1 MMAFDNIQSTPLT
14 IKDNNVPQFGLQSL
28 SCSQDMMVSIYV
40 EHYKHLQDKLKKL
53 ISYRDEIHKEIQ
65 RRDAEPFAYPKTQ
78 NSLFYNLPPLMMNYE
93 SSPLSPLALKSDYTN
108 PTLISAD
115 YKEHLKNSTSS
126 FPIIPITQKK
136 EGLKRHLEDLEEI
149 PLEKKIKFECK
160 SESIPVSDAEPEK
173 SERSPHKPQQSKW
186 KNFPGHIMFAI
197 KKGCQN
203 FFDQEKGIR
212 LACIHKILAE
222 EEEYQHKF
230 LQFIE
235 KYKGVWKT
243 YRTIIQYVKDDGDD
257 KIYAMLKRMIS
268 ELLLEE
274 NNKDFEEWL
283 EETRMTE
290 KTKQAIQKGKDV
302 IRKEF
307 LSRLI

>member
-14 IKDNNVPQFGLQSL
+14 IKDSNITHFGLQSL
-28 SCSQDMMVSIYV
+28 SSTPDVMVSIYV

-65 RRDAEPFAYPKTQ
+65 RRDAESYAYPKIQ
-78 NSLFYNLPPLMMNYE
+78 NNLFYNLPPMMMSYE
-93 SSPLSPLALKSDYTN
+93 SSPLALRSDYTN
-108 PTLISAD
+108 PNLISAD
-115 YKEHLKNSTSS
+115 YKEHLRSTSS
-126 FPIIPITQKK
+126 FPIIPKTQKK
-136 EGLKRHLEDLEEI
+136 EENKRHLEDLEEI
-149 PLEKKIKFECK
+149 SLEKKIKFECK
-160 SESIPVSDAEPEK
+160 SESVPVSSDAEPE
-173 SERSPHKPQQSKW
+173 SEKSPHKPQQSKW

-203 FFDQEKGIR
+203 FFDQEKGIK

-222 EEEYQHKF
+222 EQEYQHKF

-307 LSRLI
+307 LSRLV